1 NLPYSVEEIY
11 GIRNSGKYV
20 GLKQV
25 YHEFYHIYGD
35 HFPGKVVHPDEV
47 VVEDSNSGYEFFKGI
62 LEGKALEVVSAGG
75 KSKIFDKTC
84 KISEK
89 TVLVIADGAA
99 FGAEMDRMMKLIS
112 KNKNIVLFLPES
124 FEWLILSAGIIPD
137 GELKKILD
145 DPAECIESSE
155 YFSWERFFTRLLVE
169 KTLGSYLKYAKE
181 RLNPSYL
188 QEGISKKII
197 AQIRDVELN

>member
-1 NLPYSVEEIY
+1 MIV
-11 GIRNSGKYV
+11 
-20 GLKQV
+20 
-25 YHEFYHIYGD
+25 
-35 HFPGKVVHPDEV
+35 
-47 VVEDSNSGYEFFKGI
+47 
-62 LEGKALEVVSAGG
+62 
-75 KSKIFDKTC
+75 
-84 KISEK
+84 
-89 TVLVIADGAA
+89 DGAA

-145 DPAECIESSE
+145 DPAEYIESSE

-169 KTLGSYLKYAKE
+169 KTLSSYLKYAKE

-197 AQIRDVELN
+197 AQIRDVEFD